1 MPESESQPPSPRGYH
16 DIGGE
21 PAGPV
26 EKRENTP
33 ADWAI
38 LAEALRNAMHRR
50 HGNISLDELRRTF
63 ETMGKALYGHLGF
76 YERRTEALARMLE
89 EKGVLTRA
97 EIEARMEDIARARGQ
112 VVDHA
117 ARVIGSAPR

>member
-1 MPESESQPPSPRGYH
+1 MTETPATPAPRGYH

-21 PAGPV
+21 PAGPI
-26 EKRENTP
+26 EKRETLP

-38 LAEALRNAMHRR
+38 LSEALRNAVHRR
-50 HGNISLDELRRTF
+50 HGNLTLDELRRTF
-63 ETMGKALYGHLGF
+63 ETMGKELYGHLGF
-76 YERRTEALARMLE
+76 YERRAEALARMLE

-97 EIEARMEDIARARGQ
+97 EITVRMEEIARARGQ

>member
-1 MPESESQPPSPRGYH
+1 MPKTQSPRGYH

-21 PAGPV
+21 PAGPI
-26 EKRENTP
+26 EKRETVA

-38 LAEALRNAMHRR
+38 LSEALRNAVHRR
-50 HGNISLDELRRTF
+50 HGNLTLDELRRTF
-63 ETMGKALYGHLGF
+63 ETMGKDLYGHLGF
-76 YERRTEALARMLE
+76 YERRAEALARMLE

-97 EIEARMEDIARARGQ
+97 EITARMEEIARARGQ

-117 ARVIGSAPR
+117 ARVVGSAPR

>member
-1 MPESESQPPSPRGYH
+1 MSETPSPRGYH

-26 EKRENTP
+26 EKRETIP
-33 ADWAI
+33 ADWAM
-38 LAEALRNAMHRR
+38 LSEALRNAMHRR
-50 HGNISLDELRRTF
+50 HGNLTLDELRRSF
-63 ETMGKALYGHLGF
+63 ETMGHDLYAALGF
-76 YERRTEALARMLE
+76 YERRAEALARLLE

-97 EIEARMEDIARARGQ
+97 EITARMEAIAAARGQ

>member
-1 MPESESQPPSPRGYH
+1 MAQTESPPHSPRGYH

-21 PAGPV
+21 PAGPI
-26 EKRENTP
+26 EKRETVP

-38 LAEALRNAMHRR
+38 LSEALRNAVHRR
-50 HGNISLDELRRTF
+50 HGNLTLDELRRTF
-63 ETMGKALYGHLGF
+63 ETMGKELYGHLGF
-76 YERRTEALARMLE
+76 YERRAEALARMLE

-97 EIEARMEDIARARGQ
+97 EIEARMEAIARARGQ